1 MRCTVS
7 PCLRTLC
14 SITAVVVLFIAVA
27 APAPSP
33 AQKPSGSSSVWTEEA
48 KVERKAKP
56 NRKSRRPRPR
66 VEKVPLLTLEY
77 RVLKRGQDGTSIEAN
92 PITTFHAKDRVRV
105 AIKVNQDGYLYIV
118 NQTQDQNGN
127 VTVKPHLIFPDSR
140 IKDGQN
146 FVKMNEEILLPAF
159 CSPGYDDH
167 GVCWWR
173 MDDKSGSEDVIL
185 IFSRDL
191 ITDLEDNT
199 VAGVIKQSYIAQLK
213 AGSERSKKTS
223 RPDLSPSQ
231 GGGAGR
237 YITWVTNTNT
247 KDNED
252 LIETISLNHVETS
265 HN

>member
-1 MRCTVS
+1 MRCTSS
-7 PCLRTLC
+7 PSCRTLGW
-14 SITAVVVLFIAVA
+14 ITTVVALLTAVA
-27 APAPSP
+27 APAPSFP
-33 AQKPSGSSSVWTEEA
+33 QKPSGSSSVWTEET
-48 KVERKAKP
+48 KVVRKAKP
-56 NRKSRRPRPR
+56 NRKSRRPRPK

-92 PITTFHAKDRVRV
+92 PLTLFHAKDRVRV
-105 AIKVNQDGYLYIV
+105 AVKANQAGYLYII
-118 NQTQDQNGN
+118 NQTEDQNGN
-127 VTVKPHLIFPDSR
+127 VVVKPRLIFPDSR

-167 GVCWWR
+167 GVCWWK
-173 MDDKSGSEDVIL
+173 MDDKSGSETMIL

-199 VAGVIKQSYIAQLK
+199 VAGVVKQSYIAQLK
-213 AGSERSKKTS
+213 AGSDQRKKTS

-247 KDNED
+247 KDNEE
-252 LIETISLNHVETS
+252 LIETISLNHAETS